1 MLYLCACMKWPNA
14 WRQHIDLSIALVLPA
29 LPSAVTD
36 ILKQKAPNFC
46 EIEIFVAYCVSD
58 FIFSNW

>member
-1 MLYLCACMKWPNA
+1 
-14 WRQHIDLSIALVLPA
+14 VLPA